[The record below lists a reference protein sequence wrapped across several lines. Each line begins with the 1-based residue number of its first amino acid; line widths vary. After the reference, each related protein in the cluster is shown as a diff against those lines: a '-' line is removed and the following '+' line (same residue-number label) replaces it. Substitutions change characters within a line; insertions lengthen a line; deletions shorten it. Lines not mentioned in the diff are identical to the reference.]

1 MIDEA
6 TKKDLINIMKISSGF
21 DGRNRQILR
30 KIVEIGETTSHF
42 KSALGQ
48 KFIRRAKE
56 LLADPTQKRRCLIC
70 QKNVAENGM
79 VCKGCISLYHSKSTA
94 SPKKE
99 VSYSTPTRSKDPET
113 NFICIL
119 TGWIRK
125 KMIRQ
130 KLKSN
135 PDYKVPQSEH
145 KLLTLF
151 TVFFLLCYLF
161 SLYAGVVVLMVG
173 LAIAAYTIIK
183 KIKALKAD
191 GILLMILS
199 VVFLPLG
206 AILSIFGF
214 ISKMGYIYKK
224 RKYIGFG
231 FLIYGSVAFICAT
244 MYDIPSYR
252 CDPGIVGYFNMIVNH
267 DFGTRWNRSVTSAT
281 WEMIIFV
288 LCGIILT
295 YFVSGAVSLYL
306 DEIEIFYKEQN
317 ISIRQLIFQS
327 LQAPIEVLLI
337 FLPLIVFVFCVG
349 ETLEGG
355 WEIGGMH
362 QDGLD
367 IDNGTHHVSSYK
379 RIRNGK
385 VEIVR
390 SSVRHNPDDIINNN
404 FSYRGNQP
412 YDGTNPI
419 PNHHKR
425 F

>member
-1 MIDEA
+1 M
-6 TKKDLINIMKISSGF
+6 
-21 DGRNRQILR
+21 
-30 KIVEIGETTSHF
+30 
-42 KSALGQ
+42 
-48 KFIRRAKE
+48 
-56 LLADPTQKRRCLIC
+56 
-70 QKNVAENGM
+70 
-79 VCKGCISLYHSKSTA
+79 
-94 SPKKE
+94 
-99 VSYSTPTRSKDPET
+99 
-113 NFICIL
+113 
-119 TGWIRK
+119 
-125 KMIRQ
+125 
-130 KLKSN
+130 
-135 PDYKVPQSEH
+135 
-145 KLLTLF
+145 
-151 TVFFLLCYLF
+151 
-161 SLYAGVVVLMVG
+161 
-173 LAIAAYTIIK
+173 
-183 KIKALKAD
+183 
-191 GILLMILS
+191 
-199 VVFLPLG
+199 
-206 AILSIFGF
+206 
-214 ISKMGYIYKK
+214 
-224 RKYIGFG
+224 
-231 FLIYGSVAFICAT
+231 IYGSVAFICAT

-390 SSVRHNPDDIINNN
+390 SSVRRNPDDIINNN

-412 YDGTNPI
+412 YDGTTPI